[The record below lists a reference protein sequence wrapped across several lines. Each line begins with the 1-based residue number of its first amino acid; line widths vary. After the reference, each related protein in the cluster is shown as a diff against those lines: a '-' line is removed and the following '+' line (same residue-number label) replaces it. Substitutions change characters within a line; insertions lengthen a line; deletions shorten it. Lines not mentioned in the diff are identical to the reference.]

1 MKAITFY
8 FDVISPYAALAFERL
23 PEALDGLNVVV
34 DYRPILFAGLLKA
47 WGQKGPAEMEAKR
60 QWTFRQVAW
69 MAHRLGIALQTPA
82 QHPFN
87 PLALQ
92 RLAWAC
98 GPNRRVV
105 EQLFRH
111 VWQGGGQDANA
122 AGRLELLQQ
131 QLRPAIDPADDAV
144 KQALR
149 QATED
154 AIARGVFGVP
164 TLEVDG
170 RLFWGLDSLDM
181 VASYL
186 RGDPWFQGDA
196 WDDAGRP
203 RAGVVRR
210 DG

>member
-1 MKAITFY
+1 MKSITFY

-23 PEALDGLNVVV
+23 PEALEGLNVVV
-34 DYRPILFAGLLKA
+34 DYRPILFAGLLKH
-47 WGQKGPAEMEAKR
+47 WGQKGPAEMETKR

-69 MAHRLGIALQTPA
+69 AAHKLGVPLQTPA

-105 EQLFRH
+105 EKLFRH
-111 VWQGGGQDANA
+111 VWQGEGQDANHP
-122 AGRLELLQQ
+122 GRLERLQQ
-131 QLRPAIDPADDAV
+131 DLAPARDPASDEV

-154 AIARGVFGVP
+154 AIAAGVFGVP

-181 VASYL
+181 VAACL
-186 RGDPWFQGDA
+186 RGDPWFQGPA
-196 WDDAGRP
+196 WDDAARP
-203 RAGVVRR
+203 RDGVVRR
-210 DG
+210 SN

>member
-1 MKAITFY
+1 MKSITFY

-23 PEALDGLNVVV
+23 PEALEGLNVVV

-47 WGQKGPAEMEAKR
+47 WGQKGPAEMEPKR

-69 MAHRLGIALQTPA
+69 SAHRLGIELQTPA
-82 QHPFN
+82 EHPFN

-105 EQLFRH
+105 EKLFHH
-111 VWQGGGQDANA
+111 VWHGGLDANHP
-122 AGRLELLQQ
+122 GRLERLQQ
-131 QLRPAIDPADDAV
+131 ELAPACDPADDEV
-144 KQALR
+144 KQTLR

-181 VASYL
+181 AAAYL
-186 RGDPWFQGDA
+186 RGDSWFRGDA
-196 WDDAGRP
+196 WDEAGRP

-210 DG
+210 ER

>member
-23 PEALDGLNVVV
+23 PEALEGLNVVV
-34 DYRPILFAGLLKA
+34 DYRPILFAGLLKV
-47 WGQKGPAEMEAKR
+47 WGQKGPAEMEPKR

-69 MAHRLGIALQTPA
+69 TAQRLGITLQTPA

-105 EQLFRH
+105 ERLFHH
-111 VWQGGGQDANA
+111 VWRAEGQDANHP
-122 AGRLELLQQ
+122 GRLERLQQ
-131 QLRPAIDPADDAV
+131 DLAPARDPASEEV

-154 AIARGVFGVP
+154 AIAAGVFGVP

-170 RLFWGLDSLDM
+170 RQFWGLDSLDM
-181 VASYL
+181 AAAYL